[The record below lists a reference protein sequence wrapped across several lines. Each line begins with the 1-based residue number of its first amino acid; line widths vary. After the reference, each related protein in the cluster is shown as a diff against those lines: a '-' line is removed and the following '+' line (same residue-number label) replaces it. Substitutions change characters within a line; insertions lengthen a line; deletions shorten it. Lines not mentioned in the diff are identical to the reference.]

1 MIRKQM
7 YWLLAIAQLFCAF
20 IVVGQMVTSL
30 LGWQKTAVAWEI
42 LELLEIAASVGLVLG
57 SVLGLLLLRST
68 LQRNNKVENQLKIAS
83 GAFAELVDA
92 HFAQWK
98 LTPAERDVALFLL
111 KGLKT
116 AEIAT
121 LRGSREGTVKAQTN
135 AVYRKANVSGR
146 SDLLSLFM
154 EELISVENISELS
167 AAANLTAKT
176 PTPLVAPKA
185 EAPVAVL

>member
-176 PTPLVAPKA
+176 PTPLTAPKA